1 MPKKKKKISELALAD
16 SLTGLYTIG
25 CKIIDGIQTS
35 VKVSLGTIQ
44 TSYENMLTEISNA
57 RAATKAANTAA
68 SNARAATKAATS
80 KANTAT
86 ANAITATNEA
96 KAATTNATAAAT
108 KANTAAT
115 NADNARVGLETLKA
129 NTEKA
134 TQAANTAASLANDK
148 AVYANTQGNFAKTQG
163 DRAQE
168 LADHPWK
175 VGDNGNWW
183 KWDLDG
189 DRYVDTGILAKGGVL
204 YPTFTINPADM
215 TLVMS
220 YEDEVSPNLVKLNQE
235 TGELYLNV

>member
-44 TSYENMLTEISNA
+44 TAYENMLTEI
-57 RAATKAANTAA
+57 

-204 YPTFTINPADM
+204 NPTFTITPADM

>member
-44 TSYENMLTEISNA
+44 TAYENMLTEISNA

-68 SNARAATKAATS
+68 S
-80 KANTAT
+80 
-86 ANAITATNEA
+86 
-96 KAATTNATAAAT
+96 
-108 KANTAAT
+108 

>member
-44 TSYENMLTEISNA
+44 TAYENMLTEISNA

-68 SNARAATKAATS
+68 SNANTAKLNAEAATS

-96 KAATTNATAAAT
+96 KAATTNAIAAAT

-134 TQAANTAASLANDK
+134 TRAANTAASLANDRVTVRK
-148 AVYANTQGNFAKTQG
+148 SWPTTRGRLAITATGGNGIWMGTG
-163 DRAQE
+163 MSIRASSPRE
-168 LADHPWK
+168 ASCTRPS
-175 VGDNGNWW
+175 
-183 KWDLDG
+183 
-189 DRYVDTGILAKGGVL
+189 RSTP
-204 YPTFTINPADM
+204 PT
-215 TLVMS
+215 
-220 YEDEVSPNLVKLNQE
+220 
-235 TGELYLNV
+235 

>member
-1 MPKKKKKISELALAD
+1 MPIKKKKISELTLAD

-44 TSYENMLTEISNA
+44 TAYENMLTEISNT

-68 SNARAATKAATS
+68 SNANTAKLNAEAATS

-86 ANAITATNEA
+86 ANAITATGN
-96 KAATTNATAAAT
+96 
-108 KANTAAT
+108 ANTAH
-115 NADNARVGLETLKA
+115 DGLEKIKEDTEIATKNA
-129 NTEKA
+129 NDAAKLANEKA
-134 TQAANTAASLANDK
+134 S
-148 AVYANTQGNFAKTQG
+148 YANTQGNFAKTQG

>member
-1 MPKKKKKISELALAD
+1 MPIKKKKISELTLAD

-44 TSYENMLTEISNA
+44 TAYENMLTEISNA
-57 RAATKAANTAA
+57 RAATKAANTA
-68 SNARAATKAATS
+68 
-80 KANTAT
+80 T
-86 ANAITATNEA
+86 ANAITATGNA
-96 KAATTNATAAAT
+96 NTATG
-108 KANTAAT
+108 KANTAADLANKAAA
-115 NADNARVGLETLKA
+115 NANAADDWLEKIKEDTEIATKNA
-129 NTEKA
+129 NDAAKLANEKA
-134 TQAANTAASLANDK
+134 S
-148 AVYANTQGNFAKTQG
+148 YANTQGNFAKTQG

>member
-1 MPKKKKKISELALAD
+1 MPIKKKKISELTLAD

-44 TSYENMLTEISNA
+44 TAYENMLTEISNA

-68 SNARAATKAATS
+68 SNANTAKLNAEAATS

-86 ANAITATNEA
+86 ANAITATGNA
-96 KAATTNATAAAT
+96 NTATG
-108 KANTAAT
+108 KANTAAK
-115 NADNARVGLETLKA
+115 LA
-129 NTEKA
+129 NEKA
-134 TQAANTAASLANDK
+134 S
-148 AVYANTQGNFAKTQG
+148 YANTQGNFAKTQG